1 MRKTVLIIF
10 GTLLAFI
17 LLCVLV
23 LELLVIRDTQPHD
36 CLVKQVKITAVEAGS
51 DFDIFIT
58 ADTGQRYY
66 INRGLEQGLTLNS
79 LKKTTLNR
87 TASVHLAKFA
97 LGVSN
102 HISQLQVGDSIIFT
116 EFK

>member
-1 MRKTVLIIF
+1 MRKTFLIIF
-10 GTLLAFI
+10 GTLLAFV
-17 LLCVLV
+17 LLCVMLFK
-23 LELLVIRDTQPHD
+23 LLVIKETRPDE
-36 CLVKQVKITAVEAGS
+36 CLVTQIKITAIEAGS
-51 DFDIFIT
+51 SFDIFFT